1 MVRSLA
7 GEIVDWLKYCEGL
20 QKDPVSPSNLSTGN
34 CHFAQRIFLIVILDS
49 IDLFPM
55 GSLSGV
61 LFLCGDNGQW
71 DNVFRGSSLHGD
83 TGHC

>member
-1 MVRSLA
+1 MVRCLA
-7 GEIVDWLKYCEGL
+7 GEIVDWLKYREGS
-20 QKDPVSPSNLSTGN
+20 QKDPVSPINCSIGN

-61 LFLCGDNGQW
+61 LMW
-71 DNVFRGSSLHGD
+71 
-83 TGHC
+83 